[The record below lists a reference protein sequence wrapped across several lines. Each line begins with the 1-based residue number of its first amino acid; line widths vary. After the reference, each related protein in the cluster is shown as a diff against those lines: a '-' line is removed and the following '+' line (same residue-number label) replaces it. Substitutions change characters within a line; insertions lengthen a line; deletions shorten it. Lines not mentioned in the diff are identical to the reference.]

1 MALRLARAA
10 SRPARPGPRLA
21 GGWCRLVGARARR
34 SKRCGTDLVFYDL
47 QIGHLAEEYLCAA
60 LGNGSGSAGKVRLE
74 GGDVALAQSERITRV
89 ARSRRS
95 GGLLITLAL
104 TLILPSVA
112 CSGDDAGTL
121 PATTSSVRSST
132 SPSTTST
139 PTTEASAASSST
151 PSGRTRE
158 DEIIARYV
166 GYWDARFDANSGTP
180 DPNDPALRQY
190 ATGAQLDAVLAETQT
205 NLDQG
210 LAFRR
215 AANPADIQRIT
226 VVEVNGDRAVVQ
238 ECVVSDGVIVQR
250 DSGEI
255 VNDEVTTHNVR
266 GEMQR
271 VEGVWRVSS
280 AQLVQRW
287 EGVAGC
293 ARAS

>member
-1 MALRLARAA
+1 MAKPDGSVRRARALHFWTLVVPLVLA
-10 SRPARPGPRLA
+10 FGAVGCSENDPAPAVDRQSSR
-21 GGWCRLVGARARR
+21 V
-34 SKRCGTDLVFYDL
+34 T
-47 QIGHLAEEYLCAA
+47 
-60 LGNGSGSAGKVRLE
+60 
-74 GGDVALAQSERITRV
+74 
-89 ARSRRS
+89 
-95 GGLLITLAL
+95 
-104 TLILPSVA
+104 
-112 CSGDDAGTL
+112 
-121 PATTSSVRSST
+121 ST
-132 SPSTTST
+132 STVPNSVLTTATSMA
-139 PTTEASAASSST
+139 PTRERSL
-151 PSGRTRE
+151 E

-166 GYWDARFDANSGTP
+166 GYWDARFAANSGTP
-180 DPNDPALRQY
+180 NPNDPALRQY

-215 AANPADIQRIT
+215 AANPADIQRVT